1 MEDFNEYLDFTKE
14 LSFNSGKLLS
24 KYFGNLNS
32 INRKTSTIDL
42 VTNADLES
50 EKLIIES
57 INKKFPNH
65 TIIAEESNSN
75 KKSSDFK
82 WIIDPL
88 DGTTNFVH
96 NLPIFAVSIALQ
108 YKNKT
113 VLGVVYNPAADKMFS
128 ATINNGAYL
137 NGSII
142 KPSSSKTL
150 SDSLIVT
157 GFPYLQ
163 DKRWENSFSIFK
175 DFYSK
180 SQGVRRLGAAALDLC
195 FVAMGRFEVFYE
207 FNLKPWDICAGS
219 IIAEEA
225 GAKVTD
231 WDGSQYPYNGER
243 IIASNTAVHEE
254 ALNVLSNHDVD
265 IYF

>member
-32 INRKTSTIDL
+32 INKKTSPIDL

-88 DGTTNFVH
+88 DGTTNF
-96 NLPIFAVSIALQ
+96 
-108 YKNKT
+108 
-113 VLGVVYNPAADKMFS
+113 
-128 ATINNGAYL
+128 
-137 NGSII
+137 
-142 KPSSSKTL
+142 
-150 SDSLIVT
+150 
-157 GFPYLQ
+157 
-163 DKRWENSFSIFK
+163 
-175 DFYSK
+175 
-180 SQGVRRLGAAALDLC
+180 
-195 FVAMGRFEVFYE
+195 
-207 FNLKPWDICAGS
+207 
-219 IIAEEA
+219 
-225 GAKVTD
+225 
-231 WDGSQYPYNGER
+231 
-243 IIASNTAVHEE
+243 ASNS
-254 ALNVLSNHDVD
+254 LNDTCKY
-265 IYF
+265 I